1 MAPKTDAVGK
11 TYPPTSYAV
20 GREKVREFAAAVG
33 EENPLHHD
41 LDAARGAGYADVVAP
56 PMFAVV
62 FGGRA
67 MAPALFDPEVGIDFS
82 RMVHGGQEFVWGAP
96 VVAGDEVT
104 TTVSVK
110 EIYEKDGKG
119 FYKFE
124 TNSVNQ
130 DGQLVVKGT
139 WTNIVR
145 GV

>member
-11 TYPPTSYAV
+11 TYPPVSYAV

-41 LDAARGAGYADVVAP
+41 LDAAREAGYADVVAP

-82 RMVHGGQEFVWGAP
+82 RMVHGGQEFVWGPP
-96 VVAGDEVT
+96 VVAGDEIATEVE
-104 TTVSVK
+104 VK
-110 EIYEKDGKG
+110 DVAERGG
-119 FYKFE
+119 LQFFVFE
-124 TNSVNQ
+124 SRSTNQ
-130 DGQLVVKGT
+130 DGETVCTGT

-145 GV
+145 